1 MPTRIEI
8 SRNTWFALFTLGLA
22 FGMIYTFSSIIIS
35 IAVLLLLSALLALL
49 INPLATWM
57 EKRGIKRSMTVGGVL
72 LLVVVA
78 AAVMLLI
85 IAPIVYSSLIALYSN
100 LASVQDLLAPFLPDL
115 TTYDG
120 SLTITS
126 IVSNSLAYLGGAVGG
141 VLGQVGAT
149 LFMLFVMVVLVF
161 ALVAEP
167 SFSRGMLDL
176 FVPVQYHAR
185 LIHLTDS
192 VSSGL
197 ARWFVAQ
204 VAISFYYIVCYG
216 IINVILG
223 IPFALTIAV
232 IGGVLEFI
240 PYLGGIVGMALSV
253 LAALSAGL
261 GWTTILWLVIL
272 ETIVGAV
279 AVYFVAPYFFARAIK
294 VQPALILLGLFVG
307 GQIGGFL
314 AALLTVPIITVI
326 VVLVRELRT
335 VPTDAEVI
343 EVVHIEQNE
352 VTPVSDASNPSY
364 PRAGL

>member
-22 FGMIYTFSSIIIS
+22 FGVTYTFSSIIVS
-35 IAVLLLLSALLALL
+35 ITVLLLLSALLALL
-49 INPLATWM
+49 INPLANWL
-57 EKRGIKRSMTVGGVL
+57 EQRGIKRGVTVGGVL
-72 LLVVVA
+72 LIVVVA

-85 IAPIVYSSLIALYSN
+85 IAPIVYNSLIILYNN
-100 LASVQDLLAPFLPDL
+100 LVGMQAFFAPFLPDL

-120 SLTITS
+120 SITS

-167 SFSRGMLDL
+167 SFSRGLLDL

-216 IINVILG
+216 IINLILG

-253 LAALSAGL
+253 LAALSAGM

-294 VQPALILLGLFVG
+294 VQPALVLLGLFVG
-307 GQIGGFL
+307 GQVGGFL

-326 VVLVRELRT
+326 VVLVREIRT
-335 VPTDAEVI
+335 DPADTEVI
-343 EVVHIEQNE
+343 EAANGGH
-352 VTPVSDASNPSY
+352 SDVALMPEASGPSY
-364 PRAGL
+364 PRSGL